1 MTSKASVSAL
11 LGRKMLTQ
19 AEEGRRIDL
28 YHLGWEDHKR
38 GEPCPS
44 HWPERAEGWEARDR
58 AVNVRV
64 VEVIR
69 LDDRGYLSGRRH
81 S

>member
-1 MTSKASVSAL
+1 MNATD
-11 LGRKMLTQ
+11 
-19 AEEGRRIDL
+19 EDRRIDL

-38 GEPCPS
+38 GEACPS

-64 VEVIR
+64 VEVVR
-69 LDDRGYLSGRRH
+69 LEGYYH
-81 S
+81 SPVGSFD